1 MNNLEKINLLHYC
14 NSIESLLEADYNLI
28 DLEFVDDD
36 SAFVFKC
43 ENCDCERDVCL
54 RYHRCGMRHALKN
67 MGIHTYSCPGNRQ
80 FLALDFYS
88 KSTPF
93 ACILLGPFVIVQE
106 QSKGVRGEITLSKLM
121 AAREYISDFSRLY
134 NASTYSTT
142 FFDISMESAPS
153 NTLNPQYDAY
163 ENYQIDTERLLERLV
178 ASKSTQEALRVA
190 EVLLQDTF
198 VLLDRD
204 LHEMR
209 IRAQE
214 LVAVISRAMLRDR
227 KNLPGCFSK
236 NNYLMKSIEGS
247 TTIEE
252 IIQIIRDCVSF
263 YSTLSADY
271 SNVKRPEIITEATGY
286 IKQHYA
292 EKITLLDVAEYCSIS
307 SSYLSKI
314 LREDLNSSFT
324 EYTNMVRV
332 EKSKELLQKN
342 MRVMDIAAAC
352 GFEDQSYFTKV
363 FKKATGMNPCRY
375 REQFSTDSGR

>member
-14 NSIESLLEADYNLI
+14 NSIESLLDADYNLI

-43 ENCDCERDVCL
+43 DNCDCARDVCL

-67 MGIHTYSCPGNRQ
+67 MGMHTYSCPRNKQ

-93 ACILLGPFVIVQE
+93 ACILLGPFTIIQE
-106 QSKGVRGEITLSKLM
+106 QMQEKKVHGEITLSRLM
-121 AAREYISDFSRLY
+121 AAREYISDFARLY
-134 NASTYSTT
+134 NTSTYSTT
-142 FFDISMESAPS
+142 FFDISVESAPS
-153 NTLNPQYDAY
+153 ATLNPQYDAY
-163 ENYQIDTERLLERLV
+163 MNYQIDAERMLERLV
-178 ASKSTQEALRVA
+178 IARNTSEALQVA
-190 EVLLQDTF
+190 EGLLQDTYI
-198 VLLDRD
+198 LLDRD

-214 LVAVISRAMLRDR
+214 LVTVISRAMIRDR
-227 KNLPGCFSK
+227 QNLPVCFSK
-236 NNYLMKSIEGS
+236 NNYLLKSIEGS

-252 IIQIIRDCVSF
+252 IISIILDCVSF

-271 SNVKRPEIITEATGY
+271 SNAKHPEIITEATGY

-342 MRVMDIAAAC
+342 MKVMDIAAAC

-363 FKKATGMNPCRY
+363 FKKATGMNPCKY
-375 REQFSTDSGR
+375 RDQFALEG